1 MSSFLAACLSATLFV
16 VIAVVTINK
25 AEEVG
30 YDKGLKDG
38 KASCDVPRIQASLD
52 HQCTAWFFDTNLK
65 TAKARMCGRR

>member
-25 AEEVG
+25 AEEEG

-38 KASCDVPRIQASLD
+38 KASCERPRTQANMD
-52 HQCTAWFFDTNLK
+52 HVCTAWFFDTNLK